1 MPLAPT
7 CGGSKYYFCLNGEG
21 ALVSPAMGHWD
32 KCLLDFQLFNFY
44 GRFRA
49 AQTLTLDSLMW
60 LPNPEQNA
68 YLFQSIYLN
77 QAKALLCYGFVAL
90 FFCMNSIIFLCV
102 TLKLFFLSFVPLLH
116 ATAQHS
122 CEKKNLYR

>member
-1 MPLAPT
+1 VPLAPT

-49 AQTLTLDSLMW
+49 AQTLTMW

-90 FFCMNSIIFLCV
+90 FFLHEFHNIFVCH
-102 TLKLFFLSFVPLLH
+102 P
-116 ATAQHS
+116 
-122 CEKKNLYR
+122 